1 MTMRVHYE
9 LLTNFLRAELCVD
22 HDNSGVQGFPT
33 NVGAPRFSV
42 QHRDG
47 ISRAL
52 RVLTVLGWSGPSIYK
67 CRMICFKKQP
77 QGSSESFSSCSGYTR
92 RCSSFARH
100 CSLSAMQIWF
110 LILIKTVLLFLHQD
124 RLVSL
129 LPVQRVS
136 LSDLFIQPW

>member
-1 MTMRVHYE
+1 MMMTMRVHYE

-77 QGSSESFSSCSGYTR
+77 HGPSHHVR
-92 RCSSFARH
+92 VILVAARPLRDIVRCQLCRF
-100 CSLSAMQIWF
+100 
-110 LILIKTVLLFLHQD
+110 
-124 RLVSL
+124 
-129 LPVQRVS
+129 
-136 LSDLFIQPW
+136 DL